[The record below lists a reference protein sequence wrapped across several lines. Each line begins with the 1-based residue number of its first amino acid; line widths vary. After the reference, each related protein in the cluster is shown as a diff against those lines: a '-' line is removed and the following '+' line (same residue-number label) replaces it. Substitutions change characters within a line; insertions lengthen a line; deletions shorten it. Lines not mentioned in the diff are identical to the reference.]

1 MPQPVDNFPG
11 LYTSTSDSPDTCRQ
25 PFGKLIRRYAEHI
38 GSVLVTYLLV
48 LRLQLAN
55 ENATQR
61 ELNVMTSTLF
71 RYRKGQL
78 ELHGTEGG

>member
-25 PFGKLIRRYAEHI
+25 PFGRLLRRYAEHI

-48 LRLQLAN
+48 LRFQLID

-61 ELNVMTSTLF
+61 ELNVMASILF
-71 RYRKGQL
+71 RHRRGQL
-78 ELHGTEGG
+78 ELHGAEGG